1 MEEIENKGIVL
12 TEEALNHIGQ
22 TAKWAQFLAIMGFVF
37 TALIVVAGLF
47 MGTVMSTLGQ
57 LGGNEMAKFPMMGL
71 SFLYVVLG
79 GLYFVP
85 SWFLYKFSTET
96 RTALQGNDERSLTE
110 GLSNLRRTF
119 KFLGIMTIAIIG
131 LYVLIIVGVVIG
143 AAVGAAF

>member
-1 MEEIENKGIVL
+1 MEEMENKGISL
-12 TEEALNHIGQ
+12 SEEALSHIGQ

-47 MGTVMSTLGQ
+47 MGTIFSTLSQ
-57 LGGNEMAKFPMMGL
+57 LGGNEMAKFPAMGM
-71 SFLYVVLG
+71 SFIYIVIG

-96 RTALQGNDERSLTE
+96 RKALLGNDEAILAE
-110 GLSNLRRTF
+110 AFSNLRRTF
-119 KFLGIMTIAIIG
+119 KFLGIMTIAVLG
-131 LYVLIIVGVVIG
+131 LYVLIIVGIVIG